1 MSNCVKSAGRR
12 GESGVGVHEIEP
24 FALHAIEQHGAFGGI
39 DGIPAY
45 VGHHVGIES
54 AHLAVNELQPRRV
67 KVMLGATGEHDLLTH
82 AHAEHR
88 APRTQT
94 VVDHVVAIHLAQSLH
109 AGTECAH
116 ARYDE
121 TVGLQGLAVIGGERD
136 VKVLIG
142 ECAHHGAHIAD
153 P

>member
-1 MSNCVKSAGRR
+1 MELRGEQRPALIAGHEMAAAVIAERHFLLGVAEVDVETASNPRAR

-67 KVMLGATGEHDLLTH
+67 KVMLGARVNMICSPTHTPSTG
-82 AHAEHR
+82 R
-88 APRTQT
+88 P
-94 VVDHVVAIHLAQSLH
+94 
-109 AGTECAH
+109 
-116 ARYDE
+116 AR
-121 TVGLQGLAVIGGERD
+121 RRS
-136 VKVLIG
+136 
-142 ECAHHGAHIAD
+142 
-153 P
+153 